1 MYLYVVTV
9 FSITYNTHYT
19 YSYSYK
25 PEFIVTIPVRTPDGK
40 VFLFH
45 WAKDLFR

>member
-1 MYLYVVTV
+1 MYLYVVT
-9 FSITYNTHYT
+9 ITYNTYYT

-25 PEFIVTIPVRTPDGK
+25 PEFIVTITVRTPDGK

-45 WAKDLFR
+45 RGKDLFK